1 MRVLRRGR
9 DIAGLC
15 GLTGVYGRTSGE
27 AANVREP
34 QGADAGGA
42 GEAADAGLGAWAR
55 AEGEQL
61 AMSARNG
68 RTPRFLLGTKPAAD
82 SDRARLPAVL
92 LPLVHRPSA
101 LALVHARQAVLELQ
115 IVLSTLALR
124 NCLQQRHGRPQAA
137 RSRAQGKLRVPRTSQ
152 SASTVCGCER
162 SSAQRR
168 RSRRSCSPMEHRA
181 RLNRS
186 SEPVTRHTRSIFPPA
201 FAIADRTCKLAR
213 ALASIARASP
223 REYWQPHP
231 TVNLTRLLRKI

>member
-9 DIAGLC
+9 YIAGLR
-15 GLTGVYGRTSGE
+15 GLTGVYGRTSGA
-27 AANVREP
+27 AANVHEP
-34 QGADAGGA
+34 QRADEGGV
-42 GEAADAGLGAWAR
+42 GDAADTGLGAWAR

-68 RTPRFLLGTKPAAD
+68 RSPRFLLGTKPAAD

-101 LALVHARQAVLELQ
+101 LALVHARQAVERQ
-115 IVLSTLALR
+115 VVLSTLALIGTTR
-124 NCLQQRHGRPQAA
+124 SDHRYLRQSQAGRAHTDLCNCLQQRHGRPQAA

-162 SSAQRR
+162 SSVQRR

-181 RLNRS
+181 RPN
-186 SEPVTRHTRSIFPPA
+186 
-201 FAIADRTCKLAR
+201 
-213 ALASIARASP
+213 
-223 REYWQPHP
+223 
-231 TVNLTRLLRKI
+231 